1 MCVLGKRLLKDIDIN
16 NCTKTVGA
24 PLHQLFCHNDTCDP
38 YYLAHNVS
46 IVQGIKVR
54 HRYIAWNDATY
65 TIWVNLL

>member
-54 HRYIAWNDATY
+54 HGHIA
-65 TIWVNLL
+65 